1 MNFFDSFRESLVC
14 RAAAFFIGWLGV
26 VSVGA
31 APMPADLVLLD
42 AHIYTATGQG
52 DAEALATRHGQL
64 VYVGDTAGAR
74 SLIGK
79 KTTVVHA
86 QGRRIL
92 PGLVDAHIHPL
103 DIVDLDV
110 CDLDSAVKTL
120 KELSGFV
127 KDCVEHYHLKP
138 GQWLLVHQW
147 AYSSGGQPSAGYS
160 TVRAAL
166 DKATSVNPVQL
177 LGNDGHHAGF
187 NSVALAAAKSQT
199 GQVVGLTK
207 ATLASEFKAYTKLI
221 GVDASGEPDGTV
233 NEDARYFVNP
243 HNMLYNDLAATAK
256 VPERIPQRL
265 NSVGITAMLDAMAA
279 PEGLFIYDRLLK
291 RNQLTVWTNL
301 AQFYDP
307 VRFHKLDGSVDYD
320 AMVAQAVTVRARY
333 AHNPRLKAD
342 TVKLFAD
349 GVIEGNPFA
358 LPPTLPNSAV
368 LEPLLQ
374 PIFATDAD
382 GRATVTG
389 YVDTAASVC
398 IEVRNHPERYS
409 SAESLTAFR
418 ALNGYHPAQ
427 CEISSGQLQ
436 HERSVILEFVKR
448 FHLAGFHVHIHA
460 IGDRATRTAIDAIE
474 AARAVDG
481 IATTRDGLA
490 HVQLAH
496 PDDVLRMGRDH
507 LFIAYTYSWAST
519 DTDYDMTVIP
529 FIQKVSGNSYAALHP
544 PGSDYESNVY
554 PVKTSQAAG
563 AILTG
568 GSDAPVETRDPRPFV
583 NMAFATARHLPGKPA
598 LSAAQEISI
607 EEALQAYTLNGAKAL
622 GRDQQIGSLEVGKSA
637 DFVMV
642 DRDLIALS
650 HQGKPEAVA
659 GTQVLAT
666 WFQGRKVY
674 QAPVTH

>member
-279 PEGLFIYDRLLK
+279 FVQLLGERIQPGGRL
-291 RNQLTVWTNL
+291 RL
-301 AQFYDP
+301 ATDWAP
-307 VRFHKLDGSVDYD
+307 
-320 AMVAQAVTVRARY
+320 Y
-333 AHNPRLKAD
+333 AHWMLDVLSTSNCFDNA
-342 TVKLFAD
+342 
-349 GVIEGNPFA
+349 A
-358 LPPTLPNSAV
+358 LD
-368 LEPLLQ
+368 Q
-374 PIFATDAD
+374 
-382 GRATVTG
+382 G
-389 YVDTAASVC
+389 
-398 IEVRNHPERYS
+398 
-409 SAESLTAFR
+409 
-418 ALNGYHPAQ
+418 
-427 CEISSGQLQ
+427 
-436 HERSVILEFVKR
+436 FVKR
-448 FHLAGFHVHIHA
+448 PAERPVTKFERRGLRLGHV
-460 IGDRATRTAIDAIE
+460 
-474 AARAVDG
+474 
-481 IATTRDGLA
+481 A
-490 HVQLAH
+490 HDLE
-496 PDDVLRMGRDH
+496 
-507 LFIAYTYSWAST
+507 FI
-519 DTDYDMTVIP
+519 
-529 FIQKVSGNSYAALHP
+529 
-544 PGSDYESNVY
+544 
-554 PVKTSQAAG
+554 
-563 AILTG
+563 
-568 GSDAPVETRDPRPFV
+568 
-583 NMAFATARHLPGKPA
+583 
-598 LSAAQEISI
+598 
-607 EEALQAYTLNGAKAL
+607 
-622 GRDQQIGSLEVGKSA
+622 
-637 DFVMV
+637 
-642 DRDLIALS
+642 
-650 HQGKPEAVA
+650 
-659 GTQVLAT
+659 
-666 WFQGRKVY
+666 RKV
-674 QAPVTH
+674 VSIT